1 MDICAGDPQAKERKM
16 EQEYYTVDF
25 GSLTVDKETADKL
38 ENDAEF
44 RRRWIQENAYLD
56 QIIKEDK

>member
-1 MDICAGDPQAKERKM
+1 MCIRDR
-16 EQEYYTVDF
+16 YYTVDF